1 MLVMVMTVVVV
12 EIAIM
17 SNTQCAVCVPRRF
30 LAAGDAV
37 TR

>member
-1 MLVMVMTVVVV
+1 MVEAAVKLV
-12 EIAIM
+12 AA
-17 SNTQCAVCVPRRF
+17 NTSYRVRAERF